1 MRSKFVTGL
10 ESKRSVRKLWG
21 FLGHLLA
28 SADWGAIWPA
38 GDQIPLRQR
47 TIHLQDCFARR
58 IATHKNNG
66 WKVEASGDQTE
77 EMGLHQPVPT
87 EIAEIAPGRALDQ
100 IDRKLE
106 QANLPRVIDPLDHR
120 AERLLGPVHSC
131 FCLLDDRG
139 D

>member
-28 SADWGAIWPA
+28 SADWGANLA
-38 GDQIPLRQR
+38 GTGSDS
-47 TIHLQDCFARR
+47 TSA
-58 IATHKNNG
+58 KNNSFTRLFHPRTARKNNR
-66 WKVEASGDQTE
+66 WAVEASGDQTD
-77 EMGLHQPVPT
+77 EMGLHQPAPT

-106 QANLPRVIDPLDHR
+106 
-120 AERLLGPVHSC
+120 
-131 FCLLDDRG
+131 
-139 D
+139 